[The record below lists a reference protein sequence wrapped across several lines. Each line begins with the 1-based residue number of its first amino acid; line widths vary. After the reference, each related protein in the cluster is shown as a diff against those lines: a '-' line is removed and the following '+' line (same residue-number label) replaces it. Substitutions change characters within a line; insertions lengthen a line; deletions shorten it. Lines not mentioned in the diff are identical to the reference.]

1 MKKTT
6 WLKLISVAV
15 PYAAVLIGLY
25 VLKNAWITIGLYHI
39 PIALFLITDDR
50 NSLLKKIRTGSNSTI
65 AAVSIILSA
74 MVFPII
80 FFFWKYMQ
88 LENVRLNNALADFGL
103 HGSSW
108 FFFMIYFSIIQ
119 PFLEELYWR
128 GYLQCNHRYF
138 SWTDLAFAGYHMLVL
153 GLFIK
158 PLWLV
163 IAFIVLT
170 AAACGFRYIAYK
182 LEGLVVPLLSH
193 IAADISIVTVTN
205 VLIR

>member
-6 WLKLISVAV
+6 WLKLTSVAV
-15 PYAAVLIGLY
+15 PYAAVLVGLY
-25 VLKNAWITIGLYHI
+25 VLRNAWITIGLYHI
-39 PIALFLITDDR
+39 LIALFLITGDR
-50 NSLLKKIRTGSNSTI
+50 KSLLKKIRTGSNPKI
-65 AAVSIILSA
+65 AAVCIILSA
-74 MVFPII
+74 MIFPII

-88 LENVRLNNALADFGL
+88 LENVRLNTALADFGL

-128 GYLQCNHRYF
+128 GYLQSNHRYF

-158 PLWLV
+158 PPWLV

-182 LEGLVVPLLSH
+182 LEGLIVPLLSH
-193 IAADISIVTVTN
+193 MAADISIVAVTN
-205 VLIR
+205 ILIR

>member
-6 WLKLISVAV
+6 SLKLFSVAV
-15 PYAAVLIGLY
+15 PYAAVLVGLY
-25 VLKNAWITIGLYHI
+25 LLKNAWITIGLYHI
-39 PIALFLITDDR
+39 PIALFLIAGDR
-50 NSLLKKIRTGSNSTI
+50 KSLLKNIRTGSNPTI
-65 AAVSIILSA
+65 AAVSIILPV

-88 LENVRLNNALADFGL
+88 LEKVSLDTTLADFGL

-128 GYLQCNHRYF
+128 GYLQSNHRIF
-138 SWTDLAFAGYHMLVL
+138 SWTDFAFAGYHMLVL

-158 PLWLV
+158 PSWLV

-170 AAACGFRYIAYK
+170 AAAWIWRYIADK
-182 LEGLVVPLLSH
+182 LGGLAVPLLSH
-193 IAADISIVTVTN
+193 MAADITIVTVTN
-205 VLIR
+205 FLIR